1 MTDDGRAQRKTLEL
15 LQGRLKEAQEDLD
28 LAHSE
33 GFEEALKALSQEA
46 LAAEGEAGAQER
58 QVRATAEQLALF
70 RRDVA
75 EAERQL
81 LAPRTKSEVSP
92 ALGALA
98 FATAVGAVV
107 GVGILLSQGPT
118 PFGDAVMVAGSVLPA
133 PALAWLWRRRLNERS
148 RRARASS
155 AP

>member
-15 LQGRLKEAQEDLD
+15 LQGRLKEAREDLD
-28 LAHSE
+28 LEHTP
-33 GFEEALKALSQEA
+33 GFEDALKALSQEA
-46 LAAEGEAGAQER
+46 LAAEVEAGAHER
-58 QVRATAEQLALF
+58 QVRATAEQLAKF

-81 LAPRTKSEVSP
+81 LAPRAKAQVSP

-98 FATAVGAVV
+98 FAGAVGALV
-107 GVGILLSQGPT
+107 GVGTFLFEGPT
-118 PFGDAVMVAGSVLPA
+118 PLGYAVMAAGSVLPG